1 MGGGERE
8 AFVFA
13 VESFEVIALRV
24 AEGKGLSGDLRKA
37 CKYCEVAP
45 CVPVL
50 QGAATAGAG
59 VAKGT

>member
-1 MGGGERE
+1 M
-8 AFVFA
+8 
-13 VESFEVIALRV
+13 ESFEVIALRV